1 MRRAAVRITPSD
13 ASDGVS
19 HRARARPRGSVG
31 VARPLRAPPLN
42 ETVQLSLS
50 TDALGRDNGTD
61 VESVKRRIANLLSS
75 EPGVGVCDSTPR
87 ERVANVVTSLPF
99 FACGADLL
107 RRARAAESRP
117 RDASPSL
124 GTREGI
130 DARAVR
136 RYGLC
141 MFGVGAAACAYHLA
155 PLRRPPL
162 RVALRQADFTSIALA
177 SVVASEAY
185 GAALPRW
192 FRRRVPRRAVSV
204 SSPRQRRALRRVR
217 ARLPASGAK
226 GCRECRGRMPAR
238 GAEKNVARRVPP
250 RARRARAPPSRSLDF
265 SSSPRRRRRT
275 RRSYTPR
282 GTFSAPRRSTREMPS
297 RSTTGRRA
305 SDEMEAT
312 WDTNT
317 SRVVF
322 PRRER
327 TNIHMYENT
336 SRAPRRL
343 GVRLLLDDY
352 SLRVTAPSA
361 PARASRVSRRRSPPS
376 PSPPRSSSPA
386 FVLSVPLTA
395 GDDA

>member
-1 MRRAAVRITPSD
+1 M
-13 ASDGVS
+13 ASAI
-19 HRARARPRGSVG
+19 ARARVPAGAS
-31 VARPLRAPPLN
+31 ASLAPLRAPPLN

-117 RDASPSL
+117 CDASPSL

-155 PLRRPPL
+155 PLRRRPL

-192 FRRRVPRRAVSV
+192 FRVGSLVAASRFPLLVSAAHCAASELAFLRRA
-204 SSPRQRRALRRVR
+204 R
-217 ARLPASGAK
+217 
-226 GCRECRGRMPAR
+226 R
-238 GAEKNVARRVPP
+238 GAESAEGGCLPGVPRKTSRRGCRRAHARASPPVALAGFFAGEEAAPDAVPTRRVAPFRRRGDPHGKCRRARRLGGERAMRWRRRGTRTRRELYSRVESGQTFICTRIRVARRV
-250 RARRARAPPSRSLDF
+250 D
-265 SSSPRRRRRT
+265 
-275 RRSYTPR
+275 
-282 GTFSAPRRSTREMPS
+282 SA
-297 RSTTGRRA
+297 
-305 SDEMEAT
+305 
-312 WDTNT
+312 
-317 SRVVF
+317 F
-322 PRRER
+322 
-327 TNIHMYENT
+327 
-336 SRAPRRL
+336 
-343 GVRLLLDDY
+343 
-352 SLRVTAPSA
+352 
-361 PARASRVSRRRSPPS
+361 
-376 PSPPRSSSPA
+376 A
-386 FVLSVPLTA
+386 FY
-395 GDDA
+395 

>member
-1 MRRAAVRITPSD
+1 MRITPSD

-19 HRARARPRGSVG
+19 HRARARPAGAS
-31 VARPLRAPPLN
+31 ASLAPLRAPPLN

-50 TDALGRDNGTD
+50 TRALGRDNGTD

-99 FACGADLL
+99 FACGADLV

-117 RDASPSL
+117 CDASPSL

-155 PLRRPPL
+155 PLRRRPL
-162 RVALRQADFTSIALA
+162 RVALRQADFTRHRPRLRRRVRGARRPLPLAL
-177 SVVASEAY
+177 
-185 GAALPRW
+185 RC
-192 FRRRVPRRAVSV
+192 RVPRRGVSV

-250 RARRARAPPSRSLDF
+250 RA
-265 SSSPRRRRRT
+265 PRRTSPPVALARIFLRRRG
-275 RRSYTPR
+275 RGSPDASSCYTPR
-282 GTFSAPRRSTREMPS
+282 GISMRRRGDPH
-297 RSTTGRRA
+297 GGA
-305 SDEMEAT
+305 VA
-312 WDTNT
+312 
-317 SRVVF
+317 
-322 PRRER
+322 
-327 TNIHMYENT
+327 
-336 SRAPRRL
+336 
-343 GVRLLLDDY
+343 LDDWE
-352 SLRVTAPSA
+352 
-361 PARASRVSRRRSPPS
+361 ASER
-376 PSPPRSSSPA
+376 
-386 FVLSVPLTA
+386 
-395 GDDA
+395 

>member
-1 MRRAAVRITPSD
+1 M
-13 ASDGVS
+13 ASAI
-19 HRARARPRGSVG
+19 ARARVPAGAS
-31 VARPLRAPPLN
+31 ASLAPLRAPPLN

-155 PLRRPPL
+155 PLRRRPL

-192 FRRRVPRRAVSV
+192 FRVGSLVAASRFPLLVSAAHCAASELAFLRRA
-204 SSPRQRRALRRVR
+204 R
-217 ARLPASGAK
+217 
-226 GCRECRGRMPAR
+226 R
-238 GAEKNVARRVPP
+238 GAESAEGGCLPGVP
-250 RARRARAPPSRSLDF
+250 RKTSRGGCRRAHAAHVAAVALAGFFFVAEEAAPD
-265 SSSPRRRRRT
+265 
-275 RRSYTPR
+275 
-282 GTFSAPRRSTREMPS
+282 APFLHAAWHLFGAAAIH
-297 RSTTGRRA
+297 TG
-305 SDEMEAT
+305 
-312 WDTNT
+312 NT
-317 SRVVF
+317 V
-322 PRRER
+322 
-327 TNIHMYENT
+327 
-336 SRAPRRL
+336 A
-343 GVRLLLDDY
+343 LDDWE
-352 SLRVTAPSA
+352 
-361 PARASRVSRRRSPPS
+361 ASER
-376 PSPPRSSSPA
+376 
-386 FVLSVPLTA
+386 
-395 GDDA
+395 

>member
-1 MRRAAVRITPSD
+1 M
-13 ASDGVS
+13 ASAI
-19 HRARARPRGSVG
+19 ARARVPAGAS
-31 VARPLRAPPLN
+31 ASLAPLRAPPLN

-155 PLRRPPL
+155 PLRRRPL

-192 FRRRVPRRAVSV
+192 FRVGSLVAASRFPLLVSAAHCAASELAFLRRA
-204 SSPRQRRALRRVR
+204 R
-217 ARLPASGAK
+217 
-226 GCRECRGRMPAR
+226 R
-238 GAEKNVARRVPP
+238 GAESAEGGCLPGVP
-250 RARRARAPPSRSLDF
+250 RKTSRGGCRRAHAAHVAAVALAGFFFVAEEAEPDAPFLHAAWHLF
-265 SSSPRRRRRT
+265 GAAAIHT
-275 RRSYTPR
+275 
-282 GTFSAPRRSTREMPS
+282 EIPS

-317 SRVVF
+317 SRVGF

-361 PARASRVSRRRSPPS
+361 PARASRVSRRRSPPLS
-376 PSPPRSSSPA
+376 FAAARPPRRSSSL
-386 FVLSVPLTA
+386 FRH
-395 GDDA
+395 GGR